1 MLHAQNVFWCAS
13 IFQLRFSAA
22 ARPSRWL
29 VVSVLPAWHK
39 LHSCANAIT
48 RVLLLSKYLTTLVG
62 SKRQTDYVTSVNNQA
77 RLFSFVRVN
86 ALNEMINFKEI
97 FSVTLIL
104 FSVIDILGSIP
115 FIILI
120 RKREGKIQAE
130 KATIISG
137 ALMILFLYLG
147 QSILQLFGL
156 DVASFAVAGAI
167 VIFIVAMEMILG
179 ITLIKDDPQ
188 ARGSSS
194 IVPLAFPLI
203 AGAGTLT
210 TILSLRAVYQELNIV
225 IGMVLNLV
233 IVYTV
238 LRSSAWLERVI
249 GESGFAVLR
258 RIFGVILLAIAVKIF
273 KSNVFPG

>member
-1 MLHAQNVFWCAS
+1 MTF
-13 IFQLRFSAA
+13 
-22 ARPSRWL
+22 
-29 VVSVLPAWHK
+29 
-39 LHSCANAIT
+39 
-48 RVLLLSKYLTTLVG
+48 
-62 SKRQTDYVTSVNNQA
+62 
-77 RLFSFVRVN
+77 
-86 ALNEMINFKEI
+86 NFKEI

-130 KATIISG
+130 KATIISA
-137 ALMILFLYLG
+137 ALMIVFLYLG

-179 ITLIKDDPQ
+179 ITLIKDDPNSK
-188 ARGSSS
+188 GSGSV
-194 IVPLAFPLI
+194 VPLAFPLI

-210 TILSLRAVYQELNIV
+210 TILSLRAVFEEVNILTG
-225 IGMVLNLV
+225 IILNLIIIYV
-233 IVYTV
+233 V

-258 RIFGVILLAIAVKIF
+258 RVFGVILLAIAVKIF

>member
-1 MLHAQNVFWCAS
+1 M
-13 IFQLRFSAA
+13 
-22 ARPSRWL
+22 
-29 VVSVLPAWHK
+29 
-39 LHSCANAIT
+39 
-48 RVLLLSKYLTTLVG
+48 G
-62 SKRQTDYVTSVNNQA
+62 SVN
-77 RLFSFVRVN
+77 L
-86 ALNEMINFKEI
+86 KEI

-120 RKREGKIQAE
+120 RKREGRIHSE
-130 KATIISG
+130 KATLISAG
-137 ALMILFLYLG
+137 LMVVFLYLG

-188 ARGSSS
+188 AKGSGS

-210 TILSLRAVYQELNIV
+210 TILSLRAVYEEVNILIGIVLNVIV
-225 IGMVLNLV
+225 I
-233 IVYTV
+233 YTV
-238 LRSSAWLERVI
+238 LRSIGWLERVI

-258 RIFGVILLAIAVKIF
+258 RVFGVILLAIAVKIF